1 MTRNRASK
9 RPRLR
14 AHHAAALG
22 VAVLAFAAAPSM
34 AAIPQVSPVPSL
46 QDDRLSDPGADPVVR
61 FAQAAALG
69 ARLVRVDLQWNR
81 VATRKPTDA
90 SSPSDPAYD
99 WSWYDRVVA
108 ASASSGVPILFTVW
122 GTPNWA
128 ADPTVSEQANAGTI
142 ALGSAGRRPASA
154 ADFGAFARAAA
165 TRYAPL
171 GVHNWEAWNEPNIP
185 RFLRPQFE
193 KVGGSWKNV
202 SAKVYSDLA
211 KAFYASVK
219 AVDPNAIISGLV
231 TAPAGDKC
239 PPSCPAGEHS
249 RTSPI
254 AFLNELA
261 TPGMRPPMDAV
272 SHHPYPLTLPR
283 EGTFKGASFVD
294 LYNIDFLTKAVDK
307 TYLKGKPLWLTEF
320 GFATEPVADYKKLIV
335 SQNQQAALLSDAY
348 RRVRTNPRVRVFTW
362 YFLQDG
368 QDWRSGLYNRDGGPK
383 LANAAY
389 KLPFAAVTPRVRK
402 GKSVFLVGQVRP
414 TLTSTSVTIQAR
426 GKKGVFKV
434 IKSLTTSND
443 GSFSLRVKPAP
454 PTSYRAVWK
463 SKAGETVTS
472 FPVTITLDRGKKPR
486 KKK

>member
-1 MTRNRASK
+1 MTTTRASQTQ
-9 RPRLR
+9 RLR
-14 AHHAAALG
+14 ARHVATVSIATLAL
-22 VAVLAFAAAPSM
+22 FASPTI
-34 AAIPQVSPVPSL
+34 AAIPSVSPVPSI
-46 QDDRLSDPGADPVVR
+46 QDDRLSEPGVDPGVR
-61 FAQAAALG
+61 FAQASALG
-69 ARLVRVDLQWNR
+69 ARLVRIDLQWHK
-81 VATRKPTDA
+81 VATKKPANGANQD
-90 SSPSDPAYD
+90 DPAYD

-128 ADPTVSEQANAGTI
+128 ADPAVAEQASAGTI
-142 ALGSAGRRPASA
+142 PLGSASRRPASA
-154 ADFGAFARAAA
+154 EDFGAFARAAA
-165 TRYAPL
+165 TRYAPR

-185 RFLRPQFE
+185 RFLRPQFQ
-193 KVGGSWKNV
+193 KVGGTWRNV
-202 SAKVYSDLA
+202 SVKVYSDLA
-211 KAFYASVK
+211 KAFYTSVK
-219 AVDPNAIISGLV
+219 SVDPNAIIAGLV

-261 TPGMRPPMDAV
+261 KPGMQPPMDAV

-335 SQNQQAALLSDAY
+335 SQNQQASLLSDAY

-368 QDWRSGLYNRDGGPK
+368 QDWRSGLYDRDGGPK

-389 KLPFAAVTPRVRK
+389 KLPFSATLTRIKK
-402 GKSVFLVGQVRP
+402 GKPVTLLGQVRP
-414 TLTSTSVTIQAR
+414 TLTSTAVTIQAK
-426 GKKGVFKV
+426 GKKGVFTT
-434 IKSLTTSND
+434 IKTLTTSND
-443 GSFSLRVKPAP
+443 GSFALRVKPAP

-463 SKAGETVTS
+463 SQGGETVTS
-472 FPVTITLDRGKKPR
+472 FPVTITIDRGKKGR